1 MSTLDWSAP
10 FEDLQVG
17 ESFATRERT
26 VTEAE
31 VVAFAEL
38 TGDHHPQHSD
48 ADWAARS
55 PFGERIAHG
64 MLIVSYA
71 VGLVPLDP
79 TRVLALRRL
88 QDVVFKRPV
97 GFGDT
102 ITVEGKVEQLRGVSD
117 EAGLVSCRWSILNQ
131 RGELCVRALVEVLWR
146 GARSPPALPAGA
158 AGSLS

>member
-1 MSTLDWSAP
+1 MSALEWSAP
-10 FEDLQVG
+10 FEDLEVG
-17 ESFATRERT
+17 ESFATRGRT
-26 VTEAE
+26 VTEAD
-31 VVAFAEL
+31 VVAFAGL

-48 ADWAARS
+48 AEWAAAS

-88 QDVVFKRPV
+88 RDVVFKRPV

-102 ITVEGKVEQLRGVSD
+102 IHVEGKVDELREVSD

-131 RGELCVRALVEVLWR
+131 RRELCARVVVEVLWR
-146 GARSPPALPAGA
+146 RAPVPAGA
-158 AGSLS
+158 AGTAA

>member
-1 MSTLDWSAP
+1 MSPLQWSAP
-10 FEDLQVG
+10 FEDLRVG
-17 ESFATRERT
+17 QTFATPART
-26 VTEAE
+26 VTEAD
-31 VVAFAEL
+31 VVAFADL
-38 TGDHHPQHSD
+38 TGDHHPQHTD
-48 ADWAARS
+48 AAWAARS

-79 TRVLALRRL
+79 ARVLALRRL
-88 QDVVFKRPV
+88 RDVVFKRPV

-102 ITVEGKVEQLRGVSD
+102 ISVEGKVEQLRWVSD

-131 RGELCVRALVEVLWR
+131 RGELCARAAVEVLWCS
-146 GARSPPALPAGA
+146 GQSAATLPTAA